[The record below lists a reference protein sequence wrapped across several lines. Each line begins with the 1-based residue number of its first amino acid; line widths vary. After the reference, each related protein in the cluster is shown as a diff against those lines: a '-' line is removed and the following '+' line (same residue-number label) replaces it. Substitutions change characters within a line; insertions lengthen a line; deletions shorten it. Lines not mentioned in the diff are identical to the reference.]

1 MNSKTAVFLVP
12 VLLLVM
18 ISGISSRK
26 GRDDKYE
33 SLATCQQYYNELKQT
48 INAISSTYPCA
59 ETVYDALKGNGTF
72 AEAENKI
79 SQTTRCEDR

>member
-1 MNSKTAVFLVP
+1 MNSKAAVYMVP

-33 SLATCQQYYNELKQT
+33 ALATCQQYYNELKQT
-48 INAISSTYPCA
+48 INATLSTYPCA

-79 SQTTRCEDR
+79 SQTTRCDDR

>member
-1 MNSKTAVFLVP
+1 MNSKAAVYMVP
-12 VLLLVM
+12 VLLLAM

-26 GRDDKYE
+26 GKNNKYE
-33 SLATCQQYYNELKQT
+33 ALATCQQYYNELKQI
-48 INAISSTYPCA
+48 INSTSSTYPCA
-59 ETVYDALKGNGTF
+59 ETVYDALQGNGTF

>member
-1 MNSKTAVFLVP
+1 MNSKTAMFLVL

-26 GRDDKYE
+26 GKDDKYE
-33 SLATCQQYYNELKQT
+33 ALATCQQYYNELKQT
-48 INAISSTYPCA
+48 INATLSTYPCA

-72 AEAENKI
+72 TEAENKI